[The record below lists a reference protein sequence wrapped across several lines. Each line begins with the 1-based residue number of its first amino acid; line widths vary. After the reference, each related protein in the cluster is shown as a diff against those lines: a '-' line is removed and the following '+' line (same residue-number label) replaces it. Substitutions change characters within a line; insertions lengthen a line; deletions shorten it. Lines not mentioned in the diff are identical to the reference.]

1 MGPVCYGWPEDGP
14 PPRAQTTMGTL
25 VGWLLG
31 LVSGV
36 RHAFEPDH
44 VAAVSTLAA
53 GVKSKRRAV
62 SFALTWGLGHAAMLF
77 VVGGFL
83 LTFRSEMPAR
93 VSDLF
98 ELIVAFALVVLGVRA
113 LVQARRR
120 GGSATPHAH
129 VHDGHRHHH
138 GGEEEHVHI
147 RRWTLARGP
156 LIVGFLHGLAGS
168 GAIAALALAR
178 YANVAGGLVF
188 LALYGAGAAFGMA
201 ALAGLASGPM
211 TTLAKSPKTLTALLL
226 GAGCLSVVFGIL
238 WAVPIVSR
246 WSTG

>member
-1 MGPVCYGWPEDGP
+1 
-14 PPRAQTTMGTL
+14 MGTL
-25 VGWLLG
+25 LGWLLG

-53 GVKSKRRAV
+53 GVRSKRHAV
-62 SFALTWGLGHAAMLF
+62 SFALTWGVGHAAMLF
-77 VVGGFL
+77 LVGGVL
-83 LTFRSEMPAR
+83 LAFRREMPERITDA
-93 VSDLF
+93 F
-98 ELIVAFALVVLGVRA
+98 ELLVATALVVLGVRA
-113 LVQARRR
+113 LAQARRR
-120 GGSATPHAH
+120 GGEATPQHH

-138 GGEEEHVHI
+138 GGAEEHVHI

-178 YANVAGGLVF
+178 YSNVGAGLVF

-211 TTLAKSPKTLTALLL
+211 TALAKSPKTLTALLL
-226 GAGCLSVVFGIL
+226 GAGCLSVVFGIA

-246 WSTG
+246 WSAG